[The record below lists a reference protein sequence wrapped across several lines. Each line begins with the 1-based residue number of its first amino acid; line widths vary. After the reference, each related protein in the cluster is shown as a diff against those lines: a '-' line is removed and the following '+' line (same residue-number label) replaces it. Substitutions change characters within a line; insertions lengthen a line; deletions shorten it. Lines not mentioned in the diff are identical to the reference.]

1 MPRRS
6 REEIRVVLCLFL
18 VLFLGVADS
27 QIVSPLLPAIRA
39 RVGRSSLEMGHL
51 FTGYSLSAGL
61 SVLIWGPLSDLF
73 GRRRGLLAGL
83 GLFASGSCISFLSAT
98 YGGIL
103 GGRVITGMGASML
116 SLNTISYA
124 ADYFPYAKRGW
135 AMGSIFSSYFAALIL
150 GVPLGSILG
159 ETLGWNSVFGFSA
172 VAALV
177 LVASTT
183 VFLPNI

>member
-39 RVGRSSLEMGHL
+39 RVARSSLEMGHL

-83 GLFASGSCISFLSAT
+83 ALFASGSRISFLASAAC
-98 YGGIL
+98 
-103 GGRVITGMGASML
+103 R
-116 SLNTISYA
+116 SLNCFAPSAGRPRRGGSNACLFDSSRPRLSGFRHFPRIAGSACQFVPHISRDHGISRLRWY
-124 ADYFPYAKRGW
+124 
-135 AMGSIFSSYFAALIL
+135 
-150 GVPLGSILG
+150 
-159 ETLGWNSVFGFSA
+159 
-172 VAALV
+172 
-177 LVASTT
+177 LVARC
-183 VFLPNI
+183 VWQDKQGN